1 MNKYKLI
8 NFARRGFHF
17 YKKVV
22 KRCISI
28 FKPVVETDRLL
39 FTFSGRNDGWPV
51 IGRQMYQKYPTF
63 RVAIQECNRIL
74 VEMGGAEIISYFEA
88 PVNVKYFQDESKFSC
103 ITAIQLATVIAYNE
117 LGIFPNA
124 VMGVSIGEPSAA
136 FAAGAIT
143 LKEALSIALSYVT
156 IFKEQDMDYHI
167 IFLKIE
173 FDPAR
178 QLCQESPVW
187 TEVIYQDSPHAV
199 LVTCQK
205 NDIDELKTF
214 FSSKGLVYKL
224 VSEQT
229 FFPYHSS
236 KIVAQRK
243 MLNGFHRDIEPRP
256 LKCDYYSPVTGS
268 KIPKNSILPADYWY
282 NLTWR
287 PVLFSNALEHVLKD
301 GYKIFL
307 QIGPPAISERQILTV
322 AQANQVTLLNSF
334 QKQSDEIE
342 HHGWVQKQLSE
353 IKFEHATSADE
364 QLMTLSD
371 FLGQFNVHSVESDL
385 PYQYLR
391 KNGSIHFLL
400 KHNGWIILNY
410 DDIEYVLR
418 EPHIFSSSL
427 LKDYDPILLGAD
439 PEKHKVIRTFLQ
451 PLFSTNVIDEMAQFT
466 ALTANAFLDSLC
478 KKDNFDFVSDYADP
492 LSLLVLCNFFGL
504 SSDDAQKMLVYTGKD
519 YHNMLYWQRLEEFFT
534 EQFTT
539 CGLSKDDCLWGKLRS
554 LVKNNE
560 FALADA
566 ISLLKIVWTAG
577 MATTSALIST
587 SIKIAL
593 NNPDL
598 AKKVSTDEKLVSKF
612 IEECLRLQT
621 PISAIYRLT
630 TEKVTLCGQE
640 LPANTMVMLHLK
652 SGMTDPSHFTDP
664 EEFSVNRPAKRHL
677 AFGAGIHQCIGMGL
691 ARAEARSALKM
702 VLAHLDQLKN
712 YTVAE
717 PEYFK
722 ASDLETMS
730 SLKMNKRN

>member
-1 MNKYKLI
+1 MNKYTLI
-8 NFARRGFHF
+8 NFAKRGFHL
-17 YKKVV
+17 YKNVV
-22 KRCISI
+22 KRGISI

-74 VEMGGAEIISYFEA
+74 VEMEGTEIISYFEA
-88 PVNVKYFQDESKFSC
+88 PVDVKYFQDESKFSC
-103 ITAIQLATVIAYNE
+103 ITAIQLATVITYNE

-167 IFLKIE
+167 IFLKME
-173 FDPAR
+173 FDPAI
-178 QLCQESPVW
+178 QVCHESPVW

-268 KIPKNSILPADYWY
+268 KIPKDSILPADYWY

-287 PVLFSNALEHVLKD
+287 PVLFSSALAHVLKD
-301 GYKIFL
+301 GYKTFL

-353 IKFEHATSADE
+353 IRFEHATSADD
-364 QLMTLSD
+364 QSMTLSD
-371 FLGQFNVHSVESDL
+371 FLSQFNVHAVESDL

-391 KNGSIHFLL
+391 KNGGIHFLPQ
-400 KHNGWIILNY
+400 HNGWIILNY

-427 LKDYDPILLGAD
+427 LKEYDPILLGAD
-439 PEKHKVIRTFLQ
+439 PEKHKVIRTLLQ
-451 PLFSTNVIDEMAQFT
+451 PLFSPNVIDEMAQFT

-478 KKDNFDFVSDYADP
+478 EKDNFDFVSDYADP

-504 SSDDAQKMLVYTGKD
+504 LSDDAQKMLAYTGKD

-539 CGLSKDDCLWGKLRS
+539 CGLSKDDCLWGKLRN
-554 LVKNNE
+554 LVKTNE

-587 SIKIAL
+587 SVKIAL
-593 NNPDL
+593 KNPDL

-630 TEKVTLCGQE
+630 TEKVILCGQE

-702 VLAHLDQLKN
+702 VLARLDQLKN
-712 YTVAE
+712 YAVAE
-717 PEYFK
+717 AEYVK

-730 SLKMNKRN
+730 SLKLNKRN